1 MSALM
6 PNGTVFALATAF
18 AAAVPMTAISNAKPG
33 VVTTATPPAVGDVV
47 LLSSGWPTL
56 NDRVVRVANVETDSF
71 ELASIDTTDV
81 SQYEPGQGVGSFVV
95 ASDFVSFDQ
104 VTASDKAGGEQ
115 QFFTWQYME
124 DRTNTQRQ
132 RPTYKNAK
140 SLTINL
146 DYDPLKPWY
155 SALET
160 ANEKNTIHVLR
171 CTLPNGGILY
181 YPVYVSFDPDPS
193 MTMNENMQNTA
204 TFSLAAALTRY

>member
-6 PNGTVFALATAF
+6 PNGTVFALATAY
-18 AAAVPMTAISNAKPG
+18 AVPVNITGISNASPA
-33 VVTTATPPAVGDVV
+33 VVSTPTPPTAGAVV

-56 NDRVVRVANVETDSF
+56 NDRVARVANPTQDDF
-71 ELASIDTTDV
+71 ELAGIDTTDE
-81 SQYEPGQGVGSFVV
+81 SQYEPGQGVGTFMV
-95 ASDFVSFDQ
+95 ASDFVGLDQ

-140 SLTINL
+140 SMTINM
-146 DYDPLKPWY
+146 DYDPEKPWY
-155 SALET
+155 SALEK
-160 ANEKNTIHVLR
+160 ANEKNSVHILR
-171 CTLPNGGILY
+171 CTLPNGGVLY
-181 YPVYVSFDPDPS
+181 YPVYVSFDADPS

-204 TFSLAAALTRY
+204 TFSMAAGLTRY